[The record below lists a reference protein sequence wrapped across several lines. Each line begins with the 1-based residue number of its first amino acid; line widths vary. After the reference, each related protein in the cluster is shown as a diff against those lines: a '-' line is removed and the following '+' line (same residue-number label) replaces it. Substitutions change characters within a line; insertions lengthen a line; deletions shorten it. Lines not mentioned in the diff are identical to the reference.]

1 MLKDI
6 FKDSIWDTS
15 FKTDLYSF
23 VQSYVQN
30 NPTGRQLSNSGG
42 YQSEDLNLTDPSLS
56 TLVTYIQKQAYAYGS
71 ALGYNTKN
79 YIVSN
84 MWLNVNNY
92 KDYNEAHVHSGCVFA
107 GVYYIDV
114 KDKQGDLIL
123 TRHDVTLRELAY
135 NNHTYNNPYTWGK
148 VHITPRNHQC
158 ILFPAFVLHSVQPN
172 TTSQPRVSLS
182 FNIVEG

>member
-1 MLKDI
+1 MQKIIVTGGLGFIGSNLIELLLNKKFNVINID
-6 FKDSIWDTS
+6 KVS
-15 FKTDLYSF
+15 YS
-23 VQSYVQN
+23 
-30 NPTGRQLSNSGG
+30 SNF
-42 YQSEDLNLTDPSLS
+42 
-56 TLVTYIQKQAYAYGS
+56 
-71 ALGYNTKN
+71 YNTKN

-92 KDYNEAHVHSGCVFA
+92 KDYNEAHLHSGCVFA

-114 KDKQGDLIL
+114 KDNQGDLIL
-123 TRHDVTLRELAY
+123 TRHDVSLRELAFT
-135 NNHTYNNPYTWGK
+135 NHSYNNPYTWGK

-172 TTSQPRVSLS
+172 TTNQPRVSLS